1 MDPKFWLDRWEKGE
15 TGWHRDE
22 VHPELVA
29 HWGRLA
35 LPEKSRVLVP
45 LCGSSL
51 DMAWL
56 ARQGHEVIGID
67 LSRTAIERFLAEH
80 RVKHIVMDDQG
91 FRTYLGG
98 RYQLLCGDFFAA
110 PGDLMASIS
119 AVYDRASLVALPPD
133 MRERYAHFLADNLAP
148 GTPSLLVTFT
158 YDQAQMNGPPFSV
171 SPDEVTRLFTSDF
184 DITPVCS
191 ADVLDDTMKKRGLSA
206 LEEHV
211 YVLRRKGGDGGGA

>member
-29 HWGRLA
+29 HWSRLA

-67 LSRTAIERFLAEH
+67 LSRTAIERFLTQH

-110 PGDLMASIS
+110 PADLMASVS
-119 AVYDRASLVALPPD
+119 AVYDRASLIALPPE
-133 MRERYAHFLADNLAP
+133 MRQRYARFLADHLAP
-148 GTPSLLVTFT
+148 GTPSLLVTFA

-171 SPDEVTRLFTSDF
+171 APDEVTRLFASSF

-191 ADVLDDTMKKRGLSA
+191 ADSLDDTMKKRGLSA

-211 YVLRRKGGDGGGA
+211 YVLRRKGGTGGDV